1 LNSFVAQTSN
11 SVYKKI
17 SENLRAIKVKIV
29 NEAQIRRAEN
39 WLFFRR
45 WLKNPRQLGTLAP
58 ISGKLAK
65 LAACEALT
73 QYKPGV
79 PVVEIGAGT
88 GRLTRALLQEGV
100 QPEDFTV
107 VELDG
112 QMCEFLKTSIPSVR
126 VIEGDANQLP
136 NLIAPDILEKVAVVV
151 SAIPLMYLDEGLRK
165 SLMNAAFSVLRPNA
179 KIVHVTYNPKSPL
192 SFWNGIQQS
201 RVAATWFNIPPGFVW
216 KFQQ

>member
-1 LNSFVAQTSN
+1 M
-11 SVYKKI
+11 
-17 SENLRAIKVKIV
+17 

-65 LAACEALT
+65 LAACEAIT
-73 QYKPGV
+73 QYTPGV

-88 GRLTRALLQEGV
+88 GRLTRALLQSGV
-100 QPEDFTV
+100 RPGDLTV

-112 QMCEFLKTSIPSVR
+112 QMCEFLKNSIPNIR

-136 NLIAPDILEKVAVVV
+136 ALIAPENLEKVGVVV
-151 SAIPLMYLDEGLRK
+151 SAIPLMYLDESLRK
-165 SLMNAAFSVLRPNA
+165 SLMNAAFSVMRPNA
-179 KIVHVTYNPKSPL
+179 KIIHVTYNPKSPL
-192 SFWNGIQQS
+192 RFWNGIRQS